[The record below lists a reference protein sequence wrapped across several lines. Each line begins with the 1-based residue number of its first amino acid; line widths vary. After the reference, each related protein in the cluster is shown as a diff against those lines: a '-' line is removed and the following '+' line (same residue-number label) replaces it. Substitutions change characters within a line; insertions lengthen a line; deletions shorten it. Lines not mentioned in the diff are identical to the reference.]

1 MQIKM
6 PHSLEQVFCNVP
18 WVEVHI
24 NADGTYHSCGA
35 QPNTV
40 SGTLAATVNNVH
52 RMTIPE
58 WINSSHQ
65 CRARLKKLKGEPE
78 DLCGMCYAEDRS
90 GSSSKRTNENLKSK
104 ISNLNFAKTYRTTP
118 DRAMFDHS
126 TTTGETD
133 NLRPYSYHISLGN
146 ECNLSCK
153 MCNPTASSR
162 LAVELIQE
170 GTYSGPARMNWTTD
184 PVAWGHVVD
193 YICSTQDLRFVH
205 IIGGEP
211 LMNIRFEDLVDRL
224 ISAGKTDIY
233 LGFTTNGTIID
244 VPLIKKLNA
253 FRHVDIG
260 ISIEAVGQLNDLIRN
275 GSSTQQVLDNID
287 TYLQHRSESHVYVTL
302 RAVPSALSVHN
313 LDDLYR
319 WCISRK
325 LDVMTNMLN
334 WPKYQRISN
343 LPQDVKNRLLNQYS
357 QWEYSEPMPGISN
370 PRDPNRFR
378 EHIDNEI
385 RAVINCL
392 QQANVA
398 EETEILYKNLE
409 KWGWFNYPEIK
420 NYFFVK

>member
-1 MQIKM
+1 M
-6 PHSLEQVFCNVP
+6 SNTNLEQVFCNIP

-65 CRARLKKLKGEPE
+65 RQARLKKLKGEPE
-78 DLCGMCYAEDRS
+78 DLCGMCYAEDQS
-90 GSSSKRTNENLKSK
+90 GSSSKRVKENLKSK
-104 ISNLNFAKTYRTTP
+104 ISNLDFDKTYKTSP
-118 DRAMFDHS
+118 DRDMFDHS
-126 TTTGETD
+126 ATTGETD

-153 MCNPTASSR
+153 MCGPTASSR

-184 PVAWGHVVD
+184 PVAWNHVVD

-211 LMNIRFEDLVDRL
+211 LMNPRFEDLVDRL
-224 ISAGKTDIY
+224 IRAGKLDIY

-244 VPLIKKLNA
+244 VPLIEKLNA

-260 ISIEAVGQLNDLIRN
+260 ISIEAMGQLNNLIRN

-287 TYLQHRSESHVYVTL
+287 IYLQHRRESHVYVTL

-325 LDVMTNMLN
+325 LDVMTNILT
-334 WPKYQRISN
+334 WPEYQRISN
-343 LPQDVKNRLLNQYS
+343 LPQDVKDRLLKRYS
-357 QWEYSEPMPGISN
+357 RWEYSEPMPGTSD

-398 EETEILYKNLE
+398 TETEILYKNLE